1 MQLVTKEEPR
11 RFAQI
16 WPSEATGEWVVR
28 EGTLGR
34 AGKVRETG
42 LSPNSTPIE
51 QLAAPY
57 RAKGFIE
64 VGEDGYDH
72 VVIQFPT
79 RNSAHDR
86 RHIAHATEWVDAYLD
101 ERGLGYVDGYDRGKR
116 ANDGRIVVNIFARV
130 KDGELGAVA
139 AMAALRKGAAD
150 ATRATI
156 AYRTADADEWTLRY
170 ERSAGKL
177 PGPFSL

>member
-1 MQLVTKEEPR
+1 M
-11 RFAQI
+11 
-16 WPSEATGEWVVR
+16 VR

-57 RAKGFIE
+57 RARGFIE

-72 VVIQFPT
+72 VVIQFRRATAPT
-79 RNSAHDR
+79 TAAISPMQRNGSMHISMNAASATSTGTTAANAPTTAGSSSTSSR
-86 RHIAHATEWVDAYLD
+86 ESRTASW
-101 ERGLGYVDGYDRGKR
+101 ERWPPWPPY
-116 ANDGRIVVNIFARV
+116 ARS
-130 KDGELGAVA
+130 E
-139 AMAALRKGAAD
+139 D

-170 ERSAGKL
+170 ERSARKL